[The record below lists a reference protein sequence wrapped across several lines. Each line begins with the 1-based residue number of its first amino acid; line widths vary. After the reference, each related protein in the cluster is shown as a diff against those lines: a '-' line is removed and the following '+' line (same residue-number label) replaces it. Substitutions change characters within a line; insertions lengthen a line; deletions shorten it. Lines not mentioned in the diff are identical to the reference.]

1 MQINKS
7 MKIFVAKYY
16 LRKTRDK
23 VMENKVEIKQKR
35 ELPSGPVK
43 KKKPIKMT
51 ICKIYRLLIRYN
63 HLPMNE

>member
-1 MQINKS
+1 

-35 ELPSGPVK
+35 ELPSGPVQK
-43 KKKPIKMT
+43 KIMYKNDYLQNLSSSHKAF
-51 ICKIYRLLIRYN
+51 LIQ
-63 HLPMNE
+63 LSVLVLS

>member
-35 ELPSGPVK
+35 ELPSGPVQK
-43 KKKPIKMT
+43 KN
-51 ICKIYRLLIRYN
+51 YV
-63 HLPMNE
+63 